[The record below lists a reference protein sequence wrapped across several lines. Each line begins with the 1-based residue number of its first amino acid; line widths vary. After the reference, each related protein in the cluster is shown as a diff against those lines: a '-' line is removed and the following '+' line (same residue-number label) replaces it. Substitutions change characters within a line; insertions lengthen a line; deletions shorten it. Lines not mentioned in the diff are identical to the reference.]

1 MSNIQKVIIPV
12 GGFGTRFLPATKAQ
26 PKEMLPIVDKPV
38 IQYLVEEAV
47 ASGIK
52 EVIIVTGRAKRAIE
66 DHFDYAAEL
75 EAFLESRGKADL
87 AKAIRRI
94 SSMAFFAFVRQK
106 EPKGI
111 GDAIL
116 QAYPLLGNEPVAVMS
131 GDDIIDAKPPA
142 LAQLMRV
149 FSKYHAPVV
158 ALRRIDRKDVHK
170 YGIIKGSKYHAPVVA
185 LRRIDRKDVHK
196 YGIIKGKKIAPRTWR
211 IEGLVEKPD
220 PASAPSDL
228 MIIVKY
234 ILTPPIFN
242 YLAKTK
248 PAPNGEIYIT
258 DAVDKYVK
266 NGGKLYGYEVK
277 GEYYDCGDKS
287 GFMRA
292 VVNFGLKHPEIGQ
305 EFRKYLKSLKIR

>member
-170 YGIIKGSKYHAPVVA
+170 YGIIKG
-185 LRRIDRKDVHK
+185 
-196 YGIIKGKKIAPRTWR
+196 KKIAPRTWR